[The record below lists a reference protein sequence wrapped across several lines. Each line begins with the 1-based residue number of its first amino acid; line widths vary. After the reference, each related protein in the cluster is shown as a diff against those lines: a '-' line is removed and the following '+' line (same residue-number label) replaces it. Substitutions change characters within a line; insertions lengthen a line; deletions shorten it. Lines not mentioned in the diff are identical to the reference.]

1 MGRMIDGMFEFS
13 LLDLSAG
20 ACGTRGC
27 DVGEQLDLAC
37 DAVAPL
43 ARARRMTMERNVGAC
58 AIANIEPDACLQ
70 LLINLLE
77 NATKYGSDGGRIA
90 IGVHAPEERVVVTVD
105 DDGPG
110 IALQERASVF
120 DLRVRG
126 KDAAIGRG
134 AGIGLA
140 IVKLIAERSGGSVT
154 IVDSALGGAR
164 FEVVL
169 PAKAEFS
176 TEPS

>member
-1 MGRMIDGMFEFS
+1 MCIRD
-13 LLDLSAG
+13 
-20 ACGTRGC
+20 
-27 DVGEQLDLAC
+27 
-37 DAVAPL
+37 
-43 ARARRMTMERNVGAC
+43 
-58 AIANIEPDACLQ
+58 
-70 LLINLLE
+70 
-77 NATKYGSDGGRIA
+77 RIA